1 MIDCCLTLSEEYFS
15 YNHDQNKLC
24 VVCSSSIT
32 DSDYPFGIFKLFL
45 PIINLVGKT
54 LPLRN
59 ESLDCHG
66 YEDTVDIIRNICSA
80 MGQEGRKIITKLIYL
95 QCESSFVK

>member
-1 MIDCCLTLSEEYFS
+1 VRSILAIIMIRTSFVWSVLLRY
-15 YNHDQNKLC
+15 
-24 VVCSSSIT
+24 T

-59 ESLDCHG
+59 VSLDCHG